1 MDLEVLVVDDS
12 LVIRKALQ
20 RVLCCSRMPIGLVH
34 EAANGEEA
42 LELLRSHR
50 ISLIL
55 VDIRMDGM
63 DGLTLLRKLKSS
75 PDWAAIPV
83 VMITAEA
90 GEGEVNTALRLG
102 AAGYVRKPFSKHE
115 LEERL
120 AGILEAT
127 PLP

>member
-12 LVIRKALQ
+12 LVIRRALQ
-20 RVLCCSRMPIGLVH
+20 RVLCCSRMPIGIVH
-34 EAANGEEA
+34 EAENGEEA
-42 LELLRSHR
+42 LQQLQSHR

-63 DGLTLLRKLKSS
+63 DGLTLLKRLKSS

-90 GEGEVNTALRLG
+90 GEGQVNAALKLG
-102 AAGYVRKPFSKHE
+102 AASYVRKPFSKHE
-115 LEERL
+115 LEERI
-120 AGILEAT
+120 AGILEST